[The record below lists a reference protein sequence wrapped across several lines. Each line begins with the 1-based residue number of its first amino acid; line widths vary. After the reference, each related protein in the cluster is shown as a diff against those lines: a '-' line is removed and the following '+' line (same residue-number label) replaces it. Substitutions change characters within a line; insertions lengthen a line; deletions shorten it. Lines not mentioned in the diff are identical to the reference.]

1 MKKFLVLFALFLVG
15 ANASAQ
21 SVDWFKATSFA
32 YKLTGE
38 PWSNWINSSVR
49 IKIDYDQDKITI
61 LSEDVQIYKILSVV
75 SAPYDNN
82 GKQVRFRV
90 IDQDGDYG
98 YVRFRLVNDSYENQI
113 YVDFTDISWVY
124 NVISL

>member
-1 MKKFLVLFALFLVG
+1 MKKFLVLFALLLVG
-15 ANASAQ
+15 ASASAQ
-21 SVDWFKATSFA
+21 SVDWFQATSFA
-32 YKLTGE
+32 YKLTGG
-38 PWSNWINSSVR
+38 PWSDWKKSSVR
-49 IKIDYDQDKITI
+49 IKIDYAQDKITI
-61 LSEDVQIYKILSVV
+61 LSEDVQIYKILSIV

-124 NVISL
+124 NVTSL